1 MTAKKNILI
10 LGSGGRE
17 HALAWKF
24 AQSDGLENIFVAPG
38 NPGMFL
44 NSKIKAAVLDGVVVG
59 TGDHRRIIEFCR
71 SNRCAFVLVGPE
83 GPLAAG
89 VVDDLIAAG
98 LAVFGPTKSAARLE
112 SSKSFAR
119 RVIQEAGVASPEF
132 MIAKTWQDLPP
143 LIDGWPWQ
151 KGMVIKA
158 DGLASGKGVF
168 VCKTREEALR
178 AVASL
183 SLLDAAAGGVLT
195 QNGLICEERLEG
207 REVSAFALCD
217 GRDFI
222 SFGMACDHKRLH
234 DGDRG
239 PNTGGMGAYS
249 PVPWLQSLETRVSL
263 LSVDAKI
270 GETVFRPVLKI
281 MDEIRSPFRGFLF
294 AGLMIT
300 ESGPKLLEFNVRL
313 GDPETQV
320 LLPRLDEDLF
330 EVISAGV
337 EGRIL
342 ESFPKGL
349 RWHAAS
355 ALHVVK
361 VAAGYPGIDGVRI
374 RTGDP
379 IVGETEQLIFYSGV
393 AKSESA
399 ISDLATSE
407 FGHGLETAGGRV
419 LGVTAMADDLAAARG
434 LAYSGISRVG
444 FEGAQWRTDIGE

>member
-24 AQSDGLENIFVAPG
+24 AQSDSLENIFVAPG

-44 NSKIKAAVLDGVVVG
+44 NSKIKAANLDGVAVG
-59 TGDHRRIIEFCR
+59 TENPVTIIEFCR
-71 SNRCAFVLVGPE
+71 VNRCTFVLVGPE

-89 VVDDLIAAG
+89 VVDDLHAAG
-98 LAVFGPTKSAARLE
+98 VAVFGPTKSAARLE

-119 RVIQEAGVASPEF
+119 RVIQKAGVASPKF
-132 MIAKTWQDLPP
+132 LIAKTWQDLPP
-143 LIDGWPWQ
+143 LIDAWPWL

-183 SLLDAAAGGVLT
+183 RLLDAAAGGVLT

-217 GRDFI
+217 GSDFI
-222 SFGMACDHKRLH
+222 SFGMACDHKRLR

-239 PNTGGMGAYS
+239 PNTGGMGAFS
-249 PVPWLQSLETRVSL
+249 PVHWLHRPKDQISL
-263 LSVDAKI
+263 LSVEAEI
-270 GETVFRPVLKI
+270 AETVFRPVLKI
-281 MDEIRSPFRGFLF
+281 MDEIGSPFRGFLF

-300 ESGPKLLEFNVRL
+300 KSGVKVLEFNVRL

-330 EVISAGV
+330 AVISAALD
-337 EGRIL
+337 GRVL
-342 ESFPKGL
+342 ESFPDGL

-361 VAAGYPGIDGVRI
+361 AAAGYPGIDGVRI
-374 RTGDP
+374 RSGDP
-379 IVGETEQLIFYSGV
+379 IVGESEQLIFYSGV
-393 AKSESA
+393 AKSESVTSASA
-399 ISDLATSE
+399 ISES
-407 FGHGLETAGGRV
+407 GHGLETAGGRV
-419 LGVTAMADDLAAARG
+419 LGVTAMAGDLVAARG
-434 LAYSGISRVG
+434 LVYSGISQVD
-444 FEGAQWRTDIGE
+444 FAGAQWRTDIGE